1 MGISQ
6 INCQSNYK
14 LRYKNNKI
22 INDPKLYGG
31 YRDLQ
36 QPIQQQQQETIS
48 YAGLPLAVYR
58 EISAHLQQIEGVKTE
73 IIPQQSR
80 AFDYQQSQVNGL
92 LIQYEKDLDKFCQD
106 RLKEILNYYAEKYR
120 DTNQS

>member
-6 INCQSNYK
+6 INRQSNYK

-80 AFDYQQSQVNGL
+80 EFDYQQSQVNGL

-120 DTNQS
+120 DINQS

>member
-6 INCQSNYK
+6 INRQSNYK

-58 EISAHLQQIEGVKTE
+58 EISAHLQQIEGVKIE

-80 AFDYQQSQVNGL
+80 EFDYQQSQVNGL

-120 DTNQS
+120 DINQS